1 MCHRHA
7 PMAGPVLATPAH
19 WTPCAGSPHAQT
31 LHCDRM
37 TCCLFVCMH
46 ASEALATTGCI
57 VCRTVWSKCSNIQ
70 PFAAKLPKSPHA
82 QTLRCNKRTT
92 GMDRLHTVQCVVH
105 HICMSQG
112 KASAPHQ
119 RVTRDHM
126 QRSSRTAIT
135 QHGCTLTT
143 PLQRMLVWAVCRKHA
158 QIIKPVLEISAC
170 WTLCAGSRIAGRPQ
184 GQTHSG

>member
-1 MCHRHA
+1 
-7 PMAGPVLATPAH
+7 MAGPVLATPAH

-31 LHCDRM
+31 L
-37 TCCLFVCMH
+37 
-46 ASEALATTGCI
+46 
-57 VCRTVWSKCSNIQ
+57 
-70 PFAAKLPKSPHA
+70 
-82 QTLRCNKRTT
+82 RCNKRTT
-92 GMDRLHTVQCVVH
+92 GVDRLHTVQCVVH
-105 HICMSQG
+105 HTCMSQG

-126 QRSSRTAIT
+126 QISSRTAIT

-170 WTLCAGSRIAGRPQ
+170 WTLCAGKPHCRAASMTDSIWLSHDTIGISTGKLQLVRHTPC
-184 GQTHSG
+184 